1 MWFNVFIALT
11 WKTAFQLSLQSA
23 VYFKRIQGKC
33 KFPEEANQ
41 CLYAKLTT
49 RLDFVVNNIS
59 SIPHS
64 LSLRSRALRSRN
76 TLRQT
81 VHTLFLSV
89 NKQPTDFSSSVK
101 IISPGCNYHSQS
113 MAQCSITI
121 TPLSGLHRIKNK
133 STCLFKGFIY
143 RCVCPCF
150 SFKFLWSCFLV
161 LNSKKLV

>member
-1 MWFNVFIALT
+1 MCFT
-11 WKTAFQLSLQSA
+11 YSSLFWENCFLSA
-23 VYFKRIQGKC
+23 VYFQCKQGKC
-33 KFPEEANQ
+33 TLPEEANQ

-64 LSLRSRALRSRN
+64 LSLRSRALHSWN

-89 NKQPTDFSSSVK
+89 NKQPTDLSSAVE
-101 IISPGCNYHSQS
+101 IISSGCYYHSQS

-121 TPLSGLHRIKNK
+121 PPL
-133 STCLFKGFIY
+133 
-143 RCVCPCF
+143 
-150 SFKFLWSCFLV
+150 
-161 LNSKKLV
+161 